1 MGAHM
6 FDNEDTNTSLGMGDT
21 LRQIAYIELVGFYAG
36 VQKTSDVP
44 VAVALGKQLMDV
56 DGLAAAAGVRPG
68 QTIRQGRLA
77 CPGLVVFPYDEAQ
90 YRRPSRRHLDVYARH
105 TPGVEPE
112 EYHRCFLD
120 LSGPVP
126 AREELESILAQV
138 VPALAWGAAVGL
150 ASSKFLARVA
160 AGLGGWGS
168 KPVLVAAGREA
179 DFLTDLPVSCL
190 WPLSPELRQRL
201 QLLGLKTV
209 GQVRMVPATEV
220 VRRFGKEGR
229 LMLALCCGV
238 DPTPVRAGYPE
249 RTVECELSLPD
260 EAAVGGGLWASLDI
274 LATGL
279 ARGLAERMAGTR
291 RIELTLEHND
301 GRYTTLARELARPR
315 LSRTSLREQLFT
327 LMLQAGPAPGVTALR
342 AMADA
347 LVRMRAEQ
355 PGLALVQ
362 EDEGNWSRLSG
373 TLESLA
379 RKYRGTVVEL
389 GSRCPPDHRETML
402 DLYDPMRWTKD

>member
-1 MGAHM
+1 
-6 FDNEDTNTSLGMGDT
+6 
-21 LRQIAYIELVGFYAG
+21 
-36 VQKTSDVP
+36 
-44 VAVALGKQLMDV
+44 
-56 DGLAAAAGVRPG
+56 
-68 QTIRQGRLA
+68 
-77 CPGLVVFPYDEAQ
+77 
-90 YRRPSRRHLDVYARH
+90 LDVYARH

-150 ASSKFLARVA
+150 ASSRFLARVA

-260 EAAVGGGLWASLDI
+260 EAAAGGGLWASLDI

-301 GRYTTLARELARPR
+301 GRCTTLARELARPR

-379 RKYRGTVVEL
+379 RKYRVTVVEL